1 MRLIEADGKMLLR
14 RRGLPVPRGRLY
26 GPVDAVTAPA
36 GGAVVKAQ
44 VLSGGRGKS
53 GLVQVAAERDVPA
66 AVATVTERMRAMGA
80 PAHILVEEKV
90 AIEAEYYLAW
100 RIDDVRQAPVLLF
113 SPRGGV
119 EIEAQAEGL
128 REFVWSPLRPL
139 HPHHLLKFLQE
150 TGVAPRAAGGV
161 ARLAA
166 ELYALFLAADAEL
179 VEINPLAVIANGQVT
194 ALDAKI
200 VLDGNARF
208 RHRDWSEW
216 LSARL
221 ERATAKPLELR
232 AAERGMTL
240 VEMDGSIALFA
251 AGAGFG
257 MSLVDLLGDAGL
269 SAANFA
275 DASGSST
282 AEDFAAMGEVIL
294 ECAARPQVKAI
305 VSFQT
310 MASASLKLAV
320 DGLLGAYD
328 RAPVKKP
335 LVVGF
340 AVSTVSQREMT
351 AAQAREL
358 FVARGHHVIEEIDEL
373 VPVLRRI
380 VQE

>member
-26 GPVDAVTAPA
+26 GPDEAVTALA
-36 GGAVVKAQ
+36 GGAAVKAQ
-44 VLSGGRGKS
+44 VPSGGRGKS
-53 GLVQVAAERDVPA
+53 GLLRIAAAQDVRSAAA
-66 AVATVTERMRAMGA
+66 AVIDGMRAMDA
-80 PAHILVEEKV
+80 PPHILVEEKI

-119 EIEAQAEGL
+119 EIETHADGL
-128 REFVWSPLRPL
+128 REFAWSPLRPL
-139 HPHHLLKFLQE
+139 HPHHLVKFLLE
-150 TGVAPRAAGGV
+150 AGAAPRAAGAI

-166 ELYALFLAADAEL
+166 ELYALFPAEDAEL
-179 VEINPLAVIANGQVT
+179 IEINPLAVTANGRVT
-194 ALDAKI
+194 ALDAKV
-200 VLDGNARF
+200 VLDDNARF

-221 ERATAKPLELR
+221 EHAAAKPLELR

-240 VEMDGSIALFA
+240 VEMDGSVALFA

-257 MSLVDLLGDAGL
+257 MSLVDILGDAGL

-275 DASGSST
+275 DVSGSSS

-328 RAPVKKP
+328 RALIKKP

-351 AAQAREL
+351 AAEATAL
-358 FVARGHHVIEEIDEL
+358 FVARGHHVIAEIDEL
-373 VPVLRRI
+373 VPTLRRV
-380 VQE
+380 VQD